1 MILNIYSQTTPV
13 KPAKKKKTAFSGR
26 KKVFVLP
33 ENPTA
38 NIASKINIDDHTAE
52 LVNRMAK
59 KFYSNP
65 ENVKKFEEWHL
76 KTYGCLPQ

>member
-1 MILNIYSQTTPV
+1 MSENQTV
-13 KPAKKKKTAFSGR
+13 
-26 KKVFVLP
+26 
-33 ENPTA
+33 
-38 NIASKINIDDHTAE
+38 NIASKISIDDHTAE

>member
-1 MILNIYSQTTPV
+1 MRRQTGNR
-13 KPAKKKKTAFSGR
+13 KNCIKKAAFGGG
-26 KKVFVLP
+26 KEIFVLP
-33 ENPTA
+33 ENQTA
-38 NIASKINIDDHTAE
+38 NISNKISIDDHTAE

>member
-1 MILNIYSQTTPV
+1 M
-13 KPAKKKKTAFSGR
+13 KKTRRYNKKAAIDGGR

-33 ENPTA
+33 ENQTV
-38 NIASKINIDDHTAE
+38 NIASKISIDDHTAE